1 MVAQAER
8 FTLLLD
14 HALVNGRS
22 SFTSRHMSSGQL
34 VDDAGKRLD
43 PCDDY
48 PDGLCPPYVH
58 VGVAG
63 RYDIVPL
70 ASLLRAAGVTTLEQ
84 PSDAAA
90 DPHASLRHAG
100 CVLMVH
106 ISYTNTRT
114 ASTAEF
120 EYTVSV
126 ERVKGSEY
134 KAVQR
139 GDTRV
144 NGTRENRH
152 GIQLVVVFSGEVGS
166 FDFQTLLVNLAG
178 GAGLLAVGAVI
189 VDFIA
194 LYVAPGELPCT
205 AFHP

>member
-1 MVAQAER
+1 MGASKHTTHIVSSHRIRLRCARSHSRAPPAAAAPPPPEPLLEPQALCSLCSLNCR
-8 FTLLLD
+8 SYCRLLCRRP
-14 HALVNGRS
+14 RS
-22 SFTSRHMSSGQL
+22 LRLLRSGQL
-34 VDDAGKRLD
+34 NHRPRLRHQRCQRFTAI
-43 PCDDY
+43 P
-48 PDGLCPPYVH
+48 V
-58 VGVAG
+58 
-63 RYDIVPL
+63 
-70 ASLLRAAGVTTLEQ
+70 LLR
-84 PSDAAA
+84 
-90 DPHASLRHAG
+90 LRRRLLHRAQ
-100 CVLMVH
+100 
-106 ISYTNTRT
+106 
-114 ASTAEF
+114 
-120 EYTVSV
+120 YTVSV

>member
-1 MVAQAER
+1 MVLGRVEAHHAHR
-8 FTLLLD
+8 LLSTGCGVPAPTPELRLQLL
-14 HALVNGRS
+14 HLHRQSLSSSRRRSAASAAASIAAATAGSSAAALARS
-22 SFTSRHMSSGQL
+22 ACS
-34 VDDAGKRLD
+34 A
-43 PCDDY
+43 
-48 PDGLCPPYVH
+48 
-58 VGVAG
+58 
-63 RYDIVPL
+63 L
-70 ASLLRAAGVTTLEQ
+70 ASSIIVLASATSAASGALRSPCFSAAIRRR
-84 PSDAAA
+84 
-90 DPHASLRHAG
+90 LRHRAQ
-100 CVLMVH
+100 
-106 ISYTNTRT
+106 
-114 ASTAEF
+114 
-120 EYTVSV
+120 YTVSV

-194 LYVAPGELPCT
+194 LYVAPGELACA